1 MNSSNIL
8 TVLLS
13 TAVSFADVVVVVLT
27 LCKVEYSSMG
37 NHIVRKELV
46 TSHNPEKFLNTSNL
60 FNKKP
65 WCTPQVGIMFYPWP
79 TLPGYVAQWLR
90 ICLPKPEMQEV
101 RVQSPGREDP
111 LEKDMITHC
120 SILAWGIPLTES
132 LAGYSPGGHE
142 VRYDEH
148 AAPSRPQAWH
158 PLFPAVIS
166 FSRSALLWSLLC
178 SRPFFPL
185 LASLPITMKT
195 VYSSAFLKDKLLTSL
210 PPLFR
215 SPEVMT
221 SWWFM
226 CISGE
231 KCLATNSDTTEFQ
244 VRKSIAQDIISCW
257 NFHKNY

>member
-46 TSHNPEKFLNTSNL
+46 TSHNPEKFLNPSNL

-90 ICLPKPEMQEV
+90 SCLSNPEMQEV

-111 LEKDMITHC
+111 LEKDMVTHC

-185 LASLPITMKT
+185 LASLPITM
-195 VYSSAFLKDKLLTSL
+195 
-210 PPLFR
+210 
-215 SPEVMT
+215 
-221 SWWFM
+221 
-226 CISGE
+226 
-231 KCLATNSDTTEFQ
+231 
-244 VRKSIAQDIISCW
+244 
-257 NFHKNY
+257 